1 MKRAWTSFPSL
12 LALLALA
19 VSLIACGGGGSG
31 LVNDLGT
38 DTDKGAAFSTVRY
51 NDAGYADSALDRTVG
66 LRTEASGDTT
76 VVAIAISDI
85 FEMYGVTMDLK
96 YDATRYNPVG
106 VEFSGLID
114 TPIELA
120 VTRISGLVSV
130 GQVDTAGTAMRD
142 GDFAMVTFRNEPNP
156 VSRNVSAT
164 MTDVMDEATYAPDA
178 LTVAGATG
186 WEVTDD
192 GAAATDTYK
201 AWAVWAMGD
210 GNSDGLIG
218 IQDLTPLSSFDFWG
232 DLISDTN
239 LENASVDY
247 NGDGATNI
255 TDLTRLG
262 QNFGELA
269 TALEI
274 YLLDSDTFDDTGA
287 PFATLEWI
295 AGSSWP
301 TDPAPL
307 PPAEGTTS
315 WDNIFRNW
323 SGNVTPADKIA
334 ADVNADGD
342 VWLFARVVNTS
353 DNGPATTAAHMSAT
367 TVVPGVIITD
377 MVVGVGGAD
386 YEDGDLV
393 SAEANAEL
401 VLEVTGLYGSFE
413 GTDFTPA
420 DAGTLIPQ
428 ATYDEAVT
436 GADDATDWGAQ
447 NAGHADMRSTAPVL
461 TIVDG
466 TATVFPDD
474 DPESDAGTP
483 EGGLTATLPEASTG
497 ATAGDVVVQ
506 VDVDVTA
513 DPAAPLHKAFG
524 STAGADGDNF
534 LIDPLFTT
542 GIDYFFDYNGGVLP
556 APEDA
561 VVELYDFTDGVTAYT
576 FTYVADPLPED
587 PGDFAIRDNL
597 DPESEFIVTALLS
610 PGVAAAGHEYA
621 LRLQINPY
629 ASVNNPGGF
638 LVMGDYPLPV
648 DFNRVPTD
656 AILNAN
662 NDHVWLFYPDPV
674 IRVNPRAEW
683 DAFNEEVVYENW
695 DQYIDV
701 IKASGSEFWM
711 EDNWTHPRVTVV
723 KDAVPSGIGIADENE
738 AGVFT
743 LYRCPGYLVT
753 DIGALTFVDMGTEDY
768 NFAYRVF
775 AVGAPLGG
783 GTFDVTHMAQPPFAP
798 VGINWGINI
807 FTDVMRGDA
816 EDIDD
821 RDYSN
826 HILDGNSVTATGEG
840 QPDVLF
846 VEYAGGDAYTFPLD
860 AGYGAWGNNMR
871 INFHSDAEGADW
883 AVPWDPRA
891 VTSTGNMIAI
901 HAFIA
906 QDFDKPGDVTYGHF
920 DSPQT
925 DWQIQL
931 TNAAG
936 QVEFDFGTDVADV
949 MSVVGPNPND

>member
-12 LALLALA
+12 LALLALV

-38 DTDKGAAFSTVRY
+38 DTDKGAAFTTVRY

-76 VVAIAISDI
+76 VVAIAINDI

-106 VEFSGLID
+106 VEFSGLIE

-130 GQVDTAGTAMRD
+130 GQVDTAGTAMRE

-156 VSRNVSAT
+156 VSRNTSAT
-164 MTDVMDEATYAPDA
+164 MTDVMDEAVYPIPPTS

-186 WEVTDD
+186 WEATDD
-192 GAAATDTYK
+192 GADVTDTYK
-201 AWAVWAMGD
+201 AWAVWARGD

-218 IQDLTPLSSFDFWG
+218 IQDLTPLSSFLFWNA
-232 DLISDTN
+232 LTSDTN
-239 LENASVDY
+239 LENACVDY

-262 QNFGELA
+262 QNFNELC
-269 TALEI
+269 TGLEI
-274 YLLDSDTFDDTGA
+274 FLLDSDTFSDAGA
-287 PFATLEWI
+287 PFATLAWV
-295 AGSSWP
+295 ADSSWP

-307 PPAEGTTS
+307 PPAEFTTS
-315 WDNIFRNW
+315 WDDIFRNW
-323 SGNVTPADKIA
+323 TGSVTPADKIA
-334 ADVNADGD
+334 ADVDGD
-342 VWLFARVVNTS
+342 GNVW
-353 DNGPATTAAHMSAT
+353 ATTG
-367 TVVPGVIITD
+367 PGDDVIITD
-377 MVVGVGGAD
+377 MDVGIGGAD
-386 YEDGDLV
+386 YMDGDLV
-393 SAEANAEL
+393 TAEANAEL
-401 VLEVTGLYGSFE
+401 VIEVTGIYGTFE
-413 GTDFTPA
+413 AVPFTPA
-420 DAGTLIPQ
+420 DAGTIIPQ
-428 ATYDEAVT
+428 TNYDEALASVVLAANWT
-436 GADDATDWGAQ
+436 AQ
-447 NAGHADMRSTAPVL
+447 NAGHAEMRSTAPVL
-461 TIVDG
+461 AIAAG

-474 DPESDAGTP
+474 DPESDATTP

-497 ATAGDVVVQ
+497 AANGDVVAQ
-506 VDVDVTA
+506 VDVDVIT
-513 DPAAPLHKAFG
+513 DTTNPAPLHQAFFATG
-524 STAGADGDNF
+524 GPDGDNF
-534 LIDPLFTT
+534 LIDPLQVT

-556 APEDA
+556 APENA
-561 VVELYDFTDGVTAYT
+561 VVELYDLTDGATAYT
-576 FTYVADPLPED
+576 FTYLAGPLPFE
-587 PGDFAIRDNL
+587 PGDFSIRDNL
-597 DPESEFIVTALLS
+597 NPESEFIVSVLLNPGIAS
-610 PGVAAAGHEYA
+610 PSHEYA
-621 LRLQINPY
+621 LRLQVDAY
-629 ASVNNPGGF
+629 ASVNHPGGF
-638 LVMGDYPLPV
+638 LVMGPYPLPV
-648 DFNRVPTD
+648 DFNQIPTD

-662 NDHVWLFYPDPV
+662 NDHLWLFYPDPV
-674 IRVNPRAEW
+674 IRVNPRAAW
-683 DAFNEEVVYENW
+683 DAFNEEVIYDNW
-695 DQYIDV
+695 DGFIDI
-701 IKASGSEFWM
+701 IKSSGSEFIP
-711 EDNWTHPRVTVV
+711 EDNWNHPRATVV
-723 KDAVPSGIGIADENE
+723 KDAVPSGIGVADVSE
-738 AGVFT
+738 AGVQT
-743 LYRCPGYLVT
+743 IYRCAGYLVV

-775 AVGAPLGG
+775 AVGTPLGG
-783 GTFDVTHMAQPPFAP
+783 GTFDVTHMAQPAFAP

-816 EDIDD
+816 DDIDD

-846 VEYAGGDAYTFPLD
+846 VEYAGGDAYTFDVD

-871 INFHSDAEGADW
+871 IAFHSDAEGADW

-891 VTSTGNMIAI
+891 VTSTGNVIAI

-936 QVEFDFGTDVADV
+936 QVDFDFGTDAADV